1 MFDMKMLYIATAL
14 GLLGGSAANAGTILD
29 AVIGRSGAR
38 LKIEGCGTDTCGTIS
53 WGKQKLLVKKS
64 DISSAF
70 KDLDIGHV
78 LSSLKP
84 PGKDRGKSPA
94 TADRAKPARTAPAAR
109 SEDSRSEELAARQFD
124 DRPAARNEEKPHP
137 TNTAKDE
144 AGQKVAVAAPAP
156 APVASAPN
164 SPIGEWIAEGDN
176 AHVQVGSCGQALCG
190 FVSGA
195 ESDETDRRNPAPRM
209 RNRPVNGMPVPM
221 SPSVWPRAVGAL
233 LLFGATLVVGAA
245 SVVAARPP
253 AVRARADDVD
263 TCVQASDD
271 VAIAECTRGNASGRY
286 GAHDLAT
293 LHYNRAVE
301 YHEKGDDNVPSKS
314 PSPDEARSFRP
325 TGAWRQQPVT
335 SVT

>member
-1 MFDMKMLYIATAL
+1 MMGMFDMKMLYIATAF

-78 LSSLKP
+78 LSSLKQ

-137 TNTAKDE
+137 TNTTKDE

-156 APVASAPN
+156 ARVASAPN
-164 SPIGEWIAEGDN
+164 SPIGERIAEGDN
-176 AHVQVGSCGQALCG
+176 AHMQVGSCGQALCG

-195 ESDETDRRNPAPRM
+195 ESDETGRRNPDPGM
-209 RNRPVNGMPVPM
+209 RNRPVNRMPVPM
-221 SPSVWPRAVGAL
+221 SLWPRAVGVL
-233 LLFGATLVVGAA
+233 LLFGAALVVGAL
-245 SVVAARPP
+245 AAATPP
-253 AVRARADDVD
+253 AVRAGVDDAD
-263 TCVQASDD
+263 TCV
-271 VAIAECTRGNASGRY
+271 
-286 GAHDLAT
+286 
-293 LHYNRAVE
+293 
-301 YHEKGDDNVPSKS
+301 
-314 PSPDEARSFRP
+314 
-325 TGAWRQQPVT
+325 
-335 SVT
+335 

>member
-14 GLLGGSAANAGTILD
+14 GLLGSAANAGTILD

-53 WGKQKLLVKKS
+53 WGKQRLLVKKS

-109 SEDSRSEELAARQFD
+109 SEQFD

-195 ESDETDRRNPAPRM
+195 ESDEIDRRNPDPGM
-209 RNRPVNGMPVPM
+209 RNRPVNRMPVPM
-221 SPSVWPRAVGAL
+221 SLWPRAVGVL
-233 LLFGATLVVGAA
+233 LLFGAALVVGALA
-245 SVVAARPP
+245 AARPP
-253 AVRARADDVD
+253 AARAGADDAD
-263 TCVQASDD
+263 TCVQAPGD
-271 VAIAECTRGNASGRY
+271 VAIA
-286 GAHDLAT
+286 
-293 LHYNRAVE
+293 
-301 YHEKGDDNVPSKS
+301 
-314 PSPDEARSFRP
+314 
-325 TGAWRQQPVT
+325 
-335 SVT
+335 